1 MTDPESQQAKGAWKQ
16 LKGRVKEAWG
26 VLSDDDVDRYEGKLD
41 QLAGRIQEKTGESRE
56 RIRKKLDSFMEDTP
70 DTKGK

>member
-1 MTDPESQQAKGAWKQ
+1 MTDAETQQAKGAWKQ

-26 VLSDDDVDRYEGKLD
+26 VLSDDDIDRYEGKLD

-56 RIRKKLDSFMEDTP
+56 TIRKKLDAFQKDTSES
-70 DTKGK
+70 KKK